1 MLISAICL
9 IIADIKFIVNICG
22 IYGKV
27 EVLQRGWDFLGAP
40 CMYDMDRVKNFGR
53 ATFSSLK
60 IRNYRLYF
68 IGQAVSLSGTWM
80 QTVALGWLVLEI
92 SGSGT
97 QLGVVVALQFLPM
110 LVLGPWGGLV
120 ADRYNKRTI
129 LYCTQVAFF
138 VLAFGVSVLILTQVA
153 TMAILY
159 AFALLFGVVRL
170 FDNPARQTFVSEL
183 VDHAHLK
190 NAVSLNATVNN
201 LARAVGPSVAG
212 VLIAGIGIAFCFLFN
227 ALTYVAAFVTL
238 LYMRDTGT
246 QAEPR
251 ARKKGE
257 LKEGFRYV
265 WETPLIRNTLIMMA
279 CIGTFVFEFQVSL
292 PILAQQV
299 FYGDAK
305 SYALL
310 LAAMGAGSVVG
321 GLFAASRQKIA
332 PHHLSMFM
340 TCFGASLVAVA
351 LMPTLLLAACGM
363 FVVGFF
369 SINVTSLGNTML
381 QLESA
386 PHMRGRVMALWGM
399 AMMGSTPIGGPII
412 GFIGE
417 FAGGRWGVGVGGL
430 VALLTAAAAI
440 RILRKNNK
448 EQAISPAVEFRT
460 NDAAVGNNKLL

>member
-1 MLISAICL
+1 
-9 IIADIKFIVNICG
+9 
-22 IYGKV
+22 
-27 EVLQRGWDFLGAP
+27 
-40 CMYDMDRVKNFGR
+40 MDRIKNFGR

-60 IRNYRLYF
+60 IHNYRLYF

-80 QTVALGWLVLEI
+80 QTVALGWLVLEL

-97 QLGVVVALQFLPM
+97 QLGIVVALQFLPM
-110 LVLGPWGGLV
+110 LLLGPWGGLV
-120 ADRYNKRTI
+120 ADRYNKRAI

-138 VLAFGVSVLILTQVA
+138 VLALGTSILIFAGGA
-153 TMAILY
+153 TMPILY

-170 FDNPARQTFVSEL
+170 FDNPARQTLVSEL

-201 LARAVGPSVAG
+201 LARAVGPSIAG
-212 VLIAGIGIAFCFLFN
+212 VLIAGIGIAFCFFFN
-227 ALTYVAAFVTL
+227 ALTYVAAFITL
-238 LYMRDTGT
+238 LYMKGDTVH
-246 QAEPR
+246 AR
-251 ARKKGE
+251 APKTRKKGE
-257 LKEGFRYV
+257 LREGFRYV
-265 WETPLIRNTLIMMA
+265 LATPLIRNTLIMMA
-279 CIGTFVFEFQVSL
+279 FIGAFVFEFQVSL

-299 FYGDAK
+299 FHGDAK

-310 LAAMGAGSVVG
+310 LAAMGAGSVLG
-321 GLFAASRQKIA
+321 GLFAAGRSTIA

-340 TCFGASLVAVA
+340 ACFGVSLVAVA
-351 LMPTLLLAACGM
+351 LMPTLFLATCGM

-369 SINVTSLGNTML
+369 SINVTSLGNTII

-417 FAGGRWGVGVGGL
+417 FLGGRWGVGVGGA
-430 VALLTAAAAI
+430 VALMTAAAAI
-440 RILRKNNK
+440 VILRRNNVL
-448 EQAISPAVEFRT
+448 QTISPAVES
-460 NDAAVGNNKLL
+460 LLQTPYPSRGRRK

>member
-1 MLISAICL
+1 M
-9 IIADIKFIVNICG
+9 
-22 IYGKV
+22 
-27 EVLQRGWDFLGAP
+27 QLG
-40 CMYDMDRVKNFGR
+40 MDRIKNFGR

-60 IRNYRLYF
+60 IHNYRLYF

-80 QTVALGWLVLEI
+80 QTVALGWLVLEL

-97 QLGVVVALQFLPM
+97 QLGIVVALQFLPM
-110 LVLGPWGGLV
+110 LLLGPWGGLV
-120 ADRYNKRTI
+120 ADRYNKRAI

-138 VLAFGVSVLILTQVA
+138 VLALGTSILIFAGGA
-153 TMAILY
+153 TMPILY

-170 FDNPARQTFVSEL
+170 FDNPARQTLVSEL

-201 LARAVGPSVAG
+201 LARAVGPSIAG
-212 VLIAGIGIAFCFLFN
+212 VLIAGIGIAFCFFFN
-227 ALTYVAAFVTL
+227 ALTYVAAFITL
-238 LYMRDTGT
+238 LYMKGDTVHARVSKT
-246 QAEPR
+246 
-251 ARKKGE
+251 RKKGE
-257 LKEGFRYV
+257 LREGFRYV
-265 WETPLIRNTLIMMA
+265 LATPLIRNTLIMMA

-299 FYGDAK
+299 FHGDAK

-310 LAAMGAGSVVG
+310 LAAMGAGSVLG
-321 GLFAASRQKIA
+321 GLFAAGRSTIA

-340 TCFGASLVAVA
+340 ACFGVSLVAVA
-351 LMPTLLLAACGM
+351 LMPTLFLAVCGM

-369 SINVTSLGNTML
+369 SINVTSLGNTII

-417 FAGGRWGVGVGGL
+417 FLGGRWGVGVGGA
-430 VALLTAAAAI
+430 VALMTAAAAI
-440 RILRKNNK
+440 VILRRNK
-448 EQAISPAVEFRT
+448 ALQTIPPAVES
-460 NDAAVGNNKLL
+460 LLQTPYPSRGRRK

>member
-1 MLISAICL
+1 
-9 IIADIKFIVNICG
+9 
-22 IYGKV
+22 
-27 EVLQRGWDFLGAP
+27 
-40 CMYDMDRVKNFGR
+40 MDRIKNFGR

-80 QTVALGWLVLEI
+80 QTVALGWLVLEL

-97 QLGVVVALQFLPM
+97 QLGIVVALQFLPM
-110 LVLGPWGGLV
+110 LLLGPWGGLV
-120 ADRYNKRTI
+120 ADRYNKRAI

-138 VLAFGVSVLILTQVA
+138 VLALGISILIFAGGA
-153 TMAILY
+153 TMPILY

-170 FDNPARQTFVSEL
+170 FDNPARQTLVSEL

-201 LARAVGPSVAG
+201 LARAVGPSIAG
-212 VLIAGIGIAFCFLFN
+212 VLIAGIGIAFCFFFN
-227 ALTYVAAFVTL
+227 ALTYVAAFITL
-238 LYMRDTGT
+238 LYMKGDTVH
-246 QAEPR
+246 AR
-251 ARKKGE
+251 APKTRKKGE
-257 LKEGFRYV
+257 LREGFRYV
-265 WETPLIRNTLIMMA
+265 FATPLIRNTLIMMA
-279 CIGTFVFEFQVSL
+279 FIGAFVFEFQVSL

-299 FYGDAK
+299 FHGDAK

-310 LAAMGAGSVVG
+310 LAAMGAGSVLG
-321 GLFAASRQKIA
+321 GLFAAGRSTIA

-340 TCFGASLVAVA
+340 ACFGVSLVAVA
-351 LMPTLLLAACGM
+351 LMPTLFLAACGM

-369 SINVTSLGNTML
+369 SINVTSLGNTII

-417 FAGGRWGVGVGGL
+417 FLGGRWGVGVGGA
-430 VALLTAAAAI
+430 VALMTAAAAI
-440 RILRKNNK
+440 VILRRNNVL
-448 EQAISPAVEFRT
+448 QTISPAVES
-460 NDAAVGNNKLL
+460 LLQTPYPSRGRRK

>member
-1 MLISAICL
+1 
-9 IIADIKFIVNICG
+9 
-22 IYGKV
+22 
-27 EVLQRGWDFLGAP
+27 
-40 CMYDMDRVKNFGR
+40 MDRIKNFGR

-60 IRNYRLYF
+60 IHNYRLYF

-80 QTVALGWLVLEI
+80 QTVALGWLVLEL

-97 QLGVVVALQFLPM
+97 QLGIVVALQFLPM
-110 LVLGPWGGLV
+110 LLLGPWGGLV
-120 ADRYNKRTI
+120 ADRYNKRAI

-138 VLAFGVSVLILTQVA
+138 VLALGTSILIFAGGA
-153 TMAILY
+153 TMPILY

-170 FDNPARQTFVSEL
+170 FDNPARQTLVSEL

-201 LARAVGPSVAG
+201 LARAVGPSIAG
-212 VLIAGIGIAFCFLFN
+212 VLIAGIGIAFCFFFN
-227 ALTYVAAFVTL
+227 ALTYVAAFITL
-238 LYMRDTGT
+238 LYMKGDTVH
-246 QAEPR
+246 AR
-251 ARKKGE
+251 APKTRKKGE
-257 LKEGFRYV
+257 LREGFRYV
-265 WETPLIRNTLIMMA
+265 LATPLIRNTLIMMA
-279 CIGTFVFEFQVSL
+279 FIGAFVFEFQVSL

-299 FYGDAK
+299 FHGDAK

-310 LAAMGAGSVVG
+310 LAAMGAGSVLG
-321 GLFAASRQKIA
+321 GLFAAGRSAIA

-340 TCFGASLVAVA
+340 ACFGVSLVAVA
-351 LMPTLLLAACGM
+351 LMPTLFLATCGM

-369 SINVTSLGNTML
+369 SINVTSLGNTII

-417 FAGGRWGVGVGGL
+417 FLGGRWGVGVGGA
-430 VALLTAAAAI
+430 VALMTAAAAI
-440 RILRKNNK
+440 VILRRNNVL
-448 EQAISPAVEFRT
+448 QTISPAVES
-460 NDAAVGNNKLL
+460 LLQTPYPSRGRRK

>member
-1 MLISAICL
+1 
-9 IIADIKFIVNICG
+9 
-22 IYGKV
+22 
-27 EVLQRGWDFLGAP
+27 
-40 CMYDMDRVKNFGR
+40 MDRIKNFGHV
-53 ATFSSLK
+53 TFSSLK

-80 QTVALGWLVLEI
+80 QTVALGWLVLEL

-97 QLGVVVALQFLPM
+97 QLGVVVALQFVPM
-110 LVLGPWGGLV
+110 LLLGPWGGLV
-120 ADRYNKRTI
+120 ADRYNKRII

-138 VLAFGVSVLILTQVA
+138 VLALGISVLIFTGVA
-153 TMAILY
+153 TMGLLY
-159 AFALLFGVVRL
+159 LFALLFGVVRL
-170 FDNPARQTFVSEL
+170 FDNPARQTLVSEL
-183 VDHAHLK
+183 VDQAHLK

-201 LARAVGPSVAG
+201 LARAVGPSIAG
-212 VLIAGIGIAFCFLFN
+212 VLIAGIGIAFCFFFN
-227 ALTYVAAFVTL
+227 ALTYVAAFITL
-238 LYMRDTGT
+238 LYMKGDAVRVKAPTT
-246 QAEPR
+246 
-251 ARKKGE
+251 RKKGE
-257 LKEGFRYV
+257 LREGFRYV
-265 WETPLIRNTLIMMA
+265 LATPLIRNTLIMMA

-299 FYGDAK
+299 FHGDAK

-310 LAAMGAGSVVG
+310 LATMGAGSVVG
-321 GLFAASRQKIA
+321 GLFAAGRHTIA

-340 TCFGASLVAVA
+340 ACFGVSLVAVA
-351 LMPTLLLAACGM
+351 LMPTLFLAACGM

-369 SINVTSLGNTML
+369 SINVTSLGNTIL

-417 FAGGRWGVGVGGL
+417 FVGGRWGVGVGGA

-440 RILRKNNK
+440 LVLRKNNAV
-448 EQAISPAVEFRT
+448 QTISPAVEFRS
-460 NDAAVGNNKLL
+460 NEAAMGNSKLS

>member
-1 MLISAICL
+1 M
-9 IIADIKFIVNICG
+9 
-22 IYGKV
+22 
-27 EVLQRGWDFLGAP
+27 E
-40 CMYDMDRVKNFGR
+40 RVKNFGR

-80 QTVALGWLVLEI
+80 QTVALGWLVLEL

-97 QLGVVVALQFLPM
+97 QLGIVVALQFLPM
-110 LVLGPWGGLV
+110 LLLGPWGGLV

-138 VLAFGVSVLILTQVA
+138 ILAFGISILVGMEIA

-170 FDNPARQTFVSEL
+170 FDNPARQTLVSEL
-183 VDHAHLK
+183 VDQAHLK

-201 LARAVGPSVAG
+201 LARAVGPSIAG
-212 VLIAGIGIAFCFLFN
+212 VLIAGIGIAFCFFFN
-227 ALTYVAAFVTL
+227 ALTYVAAFITL
-238 LYMRDTGT
+238 LYMKGDTVRT
-246 QAEPR
+246 AAPR
-251 ARKKGE
+251 TRKKGE
-257 LKEGFRYV
+257 LREGFRYV
-265 WETPLIRNTLIMMA
+265 LATPLIRNTLIMMA

-299 FYGDAK
+299 FHGDAK

-321 GLFAASRQKIA
+321 GLFAASRHHIA

-340 TCFGASLVAVA
+340 TCFGVSLVAVA
-351 LMPTLLLAACGM
+351 LMPTLFLAACGM
-363 FVVGFF
+363 FVAGFF
-369 SINVTSLGNTML
+369 SINVTSLGNTII

-417 FAGGRWGVGVGGL
+417 FLGGRWGVGVGGA

-440 RILRKNNK
+440 VILRRNNAV
-448 EQAISPAVEFRT
+448 QIISPAVEFRT
-460 NDAAVGNNKLL
+460 DEAAIGSVKLP